1 MIFMVVTSSMDKKID
16 IQDIKDKK
24 LLRINYMSSMT
35 DGIYVL
41 SIHKVI
47 YRTLFEILCQ
57 LKQPN
62 HQKLKVKTIEG
73 RAINITE

>member
-1 MIFMVVTSSMDKKID
+1 
-16 IQDIKDKK
+16 
-24 LLRINYMSSMT
+24 MSSMT

-73 RAINITE
+73 RAISITE